1 MKYPENVIKIMN
13 IMSRHGYRAYAVGGC
28 VRDVVMGREP
38 SDWDMTTNASP
49 EKMIEI
55 FALEGI
61 RTIPTGLKHGTVT
74 VLLDNETY
82 ELTTFRIDGSYTD
95 SRHPDEVIFTSNIED
110 DLARRDFTVN
120 AMAAAPAVS
129 KPAVGTPAVGEP
141 AVGKAAVGKAAAD
154 ETAVSKPAVGEPAVG
169 KAAVGKPTAEK
180 SDDQVLVGNL
190 APKTAEIIDVFG
202 GIEDI
207 NNKIIRAVGEP
218 ERRFREDALRI
229 LRAVRFAATL
239 GFEIEENTKKAAAKL
254 ACGLQKVSIERKIVE
269 LKKTLLSNGAD
280 EGIDLIF
287 ELGLSKYIH
296 PEIKKPSRSLLTLPE
311 RFETRMAALFFE
323 NACLPDLS
331 SLKLSRNESQS
342 IKKLCNKK
350 VFCAELS
357 EKNARRMIYEY
368 GELAYDAALL
378 NKSPE
383 LAEIIKAQAKNSPC
397 VTVAALDVSGN
408 DLIAEGI
415 EPRSIGKIT
424 AYLLDR
430 VIDEPKLNKK
440 ETLLALAKGFEV

>member
-120 AMAAAPAVS
+120 AMEAAP
-129 KPAVGTPAVGEP
+129 
-141 AVGKAAVGKAAAD
+141 AVGKAAAD
-154 ETAVSKPAVGEPAVG
+154 ETAVDTPAVGEP
-169 KAAVGKPTAEK
+169 AVGKPTAEK

-254 ACGLQKVSIERKIVE
+254 AYGLQKVSIERKIVE

-383 LAEIIKAQAKNSPC
+383 LAEIIKVQAKNSPC